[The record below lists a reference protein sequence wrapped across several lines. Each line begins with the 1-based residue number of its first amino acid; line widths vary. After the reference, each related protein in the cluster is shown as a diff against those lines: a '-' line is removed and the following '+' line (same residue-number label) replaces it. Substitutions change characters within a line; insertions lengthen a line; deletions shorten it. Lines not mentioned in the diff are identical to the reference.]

1 MRKAVVIGGGLGLLV
16 LALVAGSFWLAS
28 KNAESTV
35 AAAPT
40 RPGQSSMPPRATF
53 PLPGGAAAPAAATDA
68 GTALKSQQE
77 IKERRRRLA
86 EVRAEFNALR
96 AQGANASPERM
107 RAVVNE
113 LEALAPPGFDPRYY
127 QTLRNM
133 LESSARIQ
141 VLNKELQ
148 ALSKSTAPKDVERQK
163 ILMDEMR
170 VLGERVS
177 AEARNLQAYAPK
189 PSAGVKTP

>member
-1 MRKAVVIGGGLGLLV
+1 MRKPVLIGGGLGLLV
-16 LALVAGSFWLAS
+16 LALVAGSFWLAG
-28 KNAESTV
+28 KNAQTTS
-35 AAAPT
+35 PT
-40 RPGQSSMPPRATF
+40 PVRSSVGQRVS
-53 PLPGGAAAPAAATDA
+53 PLPSSSLPAGRTPSAEGASAASRSP
-68 GTALKSQQE
+68 QE
-77 IKERRRRLA
+77 VQERRRRLA
-86 EVRAEFNALR
+86 EARAEFNALR

-133 LESSARIQ
+133 LDSSARIQ

-148 ALSKSTAPKDVERQK
+148 AISKSTAPKDVERQK
-163 ILMDEMR
+163 VLMDEMR

-177 AEARNLQAYAPK
+177 AEARNLQTYAPK
-189 PSAGVKTP
+189 PGSGAKTP

>member
-1 MRKAVVIGGGLGLLV
+1 MRKPVLIGGGLGLLV
-16 LALVAGSFWLAS
+16 LALVAGSFWLAGN
-28 KNAESTV
+28 NAKTTS
-35 AAAPT
+35 PT
-40 RPGQSSMPPRATF
+40 QVRSRVGQRVS
-53 PLPGGAAAPAAATDA
+53 PLPSSSLPAGRNPSAAEGAGAASSSP
-68 GTALKSQQE
+68 QE
-77 IKERRRRLA
+77 VQERRRRLA
-86 EVRAEFNALR
+86 EARAEFNALR

-133 LESSARIQ
+133 LDSSARIQ

-148 ALSKSTAPKDVERQK
+148 AISKSTAPKDVERQK
-163 ILMDEMR
+163 VLMDEMR

-177 AEARNLQAYAPK
+177 AEARNLQTYAPK
-189 PSAGVKTP
+189 PGSGAKTP

>member
-1 MRKAVVIGGGLGLLV
+1 MRKPVLIGGGLGLLV
-16 LALVAGSFWLAS
+16 LALVAGSFWLAG
-28 KNAESTV
+28 KNAQTTS
-35 AAAPT
+35 PT
-40 RPGQSSMPPRATF
+40 PVRSSVGQRVS
-53 PLPGGAAAPAAATDA
+53 PLPSSSLPAGRTPSAAEGASAASRSP
-68 GTALKSQQE
+68 QE
-77 IKERRRRLA
+77 VQERRRRLA
-86 EVRAEFNALR
+86 EARAEFNALR

-133 LESSARIQ
+133 LDSSARIQ

-148 ALSKSTAPKDVERQK
+148 AISKSTAPKDVERQK
-163 ILMDEMR
+163 VLMDEMR

-177 AEARNLQAYAPK
+177 AEARNLQTYAPK
-189 PSAGVKTP
+189 PGSGAKTP